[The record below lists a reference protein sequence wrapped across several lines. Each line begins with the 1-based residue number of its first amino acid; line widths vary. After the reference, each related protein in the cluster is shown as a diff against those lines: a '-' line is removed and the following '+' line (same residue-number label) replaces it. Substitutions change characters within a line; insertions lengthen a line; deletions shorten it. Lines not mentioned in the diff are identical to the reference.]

1 VTWTLQA
8 GLSRLGVLNVAGNQL
23 VRSSGPVDEGLS
35 LVLPHV
41 VLGVTPEG
49 LFVVHSKCRRMCC
62 VRLAHQSCCIAP
74 APRQRS
80 HGSAKRG
87 DAVKR
92 LDQNLVRIPKVL
104 RASIS
109 G

>member
-1 VTWTLQA
+1 M
-8 GLSRLGVLNVAGNQL
+8 NVAGNQL

-49 LFVVHSKCRRMCC
+49 LFVVHSKCRRMCG

-74 APRQRS
+74 APPPAFAWV
-80 HGSAKRG
+80 GEKRRCG
-87 DAVKR
+87 EA
-92 LDQNLVRIPKVL
+92 
-104 RASIS
+104 A
-109 G
+109 